1 MTEDLKFK
9 IGKPQLAVMAEI
21 AVKLGADTSKLT
33 WEQTQ
38 QVLTLLSLE
47 ELFKSYKL
55 DVPFKIDEEELLN
68 AKQD

>member
-9 IGKPQLAVMAEI
+9 IGKPQLAAMAEI

-55 DVPFKIDEEELLN
+55 DVPFKLDEEELLN